1 MIKFSDKYLPQ
12 VISIN
17 ISGGGI
23 PKYPIESV
31 YIKEGGLQG
40 DGHNHEKH
48 YRSNQAVSLQDIER
62 LIDLS
67 QEGYKLCA
75 GATGENLTLSNLDV
89 NNLPVGTWLKFSGGV
104 VIELSKV
111 RQPCY
116 VLDSIDPRLK
126 SDILGRCGYYAKV
139 IKEGSLSVYETI
151 QIVKPDYEQA
161 SCLSTIQ

>member
-1 MIKFSDKYLPQ
+1 MIKFSDKYIPQ

-48 YRSNQAVSLQDIER
+48 YRPNQAVSLQDIER
-62 LIDLS
+62 LVDLR
-67 QEGYKLCA
+67 QEGYKIYA
-75 GATGENLTLSNLDV
+75 GATGENLTVSNLDV
-89 NNLPVGTWLKFSGGV
+89 NNLPVGTRLKFSGGV
-104 VIELSKV
+104 EIELSKI

-139 IKEGSLSVYETI
+139 IKEGLVSVYETI
-151 QIVKPDYEQA
+151 QIVRPDYEQA
-161 SCLSTIQ
+161 GCISAIQ

>member
-17 ISGGGI
+17 VSGGGI

-31 YIKEGGLQG
+31 VIKEGGLQG

-48 YRSNQAVSLQDIER
+48 YRPIQAVSLQDIEK
-62 LIDLS
+62 LVDLRNA
-67 QEGYKLCA
+67 GYKLYA
-75 GATGENLTLSNLDV
+75 GATGENLTVSNLNV
-89 NNLPVGTWLKFSGGV
+89 NQLPTGTRLRFSGGV
-104 VIELSKV
+104 EIELSKV

-126 SDILGRCGYYAKV
+126 NDILGRCGYYAKV
-139 IKEGSLSVYETI
+139 IKEGALSVFETI
-151 QIVKPDYEQA
+151 QVMRPENEQVN
-161 SCLSTIQ
+161 